1 MAKKAAASP
10 PPDGKTVLG
19 SVLVGTRAD
28 IAAAVAKR
36 QAENEK
42 LVARGKNAK
51 GEVDQQLSFSIYFG
65 RRFGQAIADGLN
77 PAFDD
82 KVISGETPSASA
94 EGEKRVDV
102 SYSTP
107 QRGLGLMVSLK
118 SVHRGERENGTE
130 RFTHNMKRN
139 DEELRVEATALH
151 LRQPYAVLVAVV
163 VLPFSACHD
172 SWKTP
177 GQDKPKS
184 SFARWVE
191 RLWTLKGRTEPEDPP
206 DRFESVFFALY
217 DQDSLELGFYEVGGA
232 APCPRE
238 RRPQVLSFAQFLEH
252 VKAAYYRR
260 NERDFHFEGEE
271 PSPEVGDAPDETGED
286 AAENA
291 EE

>member
-1 MAKKAAASP
+1 MTKKAAAPP
-10 PPDGKTVLG
+10 PPDGKTVLAR
-19 SVLVGTRAD
+19 VLAGTQAD

-42 LVARGKNAK
+42 LVARGKKVK
-51 GEVDQQLSFSIYFG
+51 GEVDEQLSFSIYFG
-65 RRFGQAIADGLN
+65 RQFGQAIANGLN
-77 PAFDD
+77 PAFDN

-118 SVHRGERENGTE
+118 SVHRGERENGTA

-139 DEELRVEATALH
+139 DEELRVEATSLH
-151 LRQPYAVLVAVV
+151 LRQPYAVLAAVV
-163 VLPFSACHD
+163 VLPFAACHD
-172 SWKTP
+172 SWRTP

-191 RLWTLKGRTEPEDPP
+191 KLWTLKGRAEPEDPP

-217 DQDSLELGFYEVGGA
+217 DQDSTELGFYEVGGA

-238 RRPQVLSFAQFLEH
+238 QRPQVLSFAQFLEQI
-252 VKAAYYRR
+252 KGAYYRR

-271 PSPEVGDAPDETGED
+271 PSPELGDSTYDKGEAIAED
-286 AAENA
+286 A